1 MSTINISLAE
11 VSDTAARLRMLG
23 SSMYDELNQM
33 KKEMNSLSA
42 TWISEGSEE
51 IRSKFTMF
59 ANRFEKHKA
68 DIDAYAKYLELT
80 VSSYDTLEST
90 ITSNASGM
98 QY

>member
-11 VSDTAARLRMLG
+11 VSDTAARLRSLG
-23 SSMYDELNQM
+23 ASMYDELNQM
-33 KKEMNSLSA
+33 KKEMNSLSS

-51 IRSKFTMF
+51 IRSRFNMF